1 MKITTCFLFLLLM
14 AGMGCQQA
22 SKEAQNDTNE
32 KIFFDLENY
41 IQQEI
46 KQLEHLKPSVK
57 KTVAINDQTETKE
70 LSGLNYNR
78 ELEIFRNADINRQD
92 WFDKY
97 RADSTFQDNQLT
109 AVQYTALEDKLRTR
123 LLKVDF
129 EKGAVAKIY
138 IENGAK
144 NMAAG
149 SEQQLTYEPGNGYH
163 IESLQ
168 HTALAKD
175 KRFRI
180 DVKFLD

>member
-1 MKITTCFLFLLLM
+1 MKITALFLLLL
-14 AGMGCQQA
+14 AALAGCQPVA
-22 SKEAQNDTNE
+22 ETTEE
-32 KIFFDLENY
+32 KDSELLFFDLKGY
-41 IQQEI
+41 MQQEI
-46 KQLEHLKPSVK
+46 KRLEQAQPNVN
-57 KTVAINDQTETKE
+57 KTVAINDKTETKE

-78 ELEIFRNADINRQD
+78 ELEIFINADINRQD

-109 AVQYTALEDKLRTR
+109 AIQYTALAETLRTR
-123 LLKVDF
+123 LLKLDF
-129 EKGAVAKIY
+129 QNGAISKIY
-138 IENGAK
+138 IENGGK

-149 SEQQLTYEPGNGYH
+149 SAQQLTYEPGMGYH